1 MNTAMLLMAQ
11 YGQAV
16 VPAARVAADYFD
28 LTPEKFVRKCCS
40 GEIRLPLVRMTDS
53 QKSARGIHLADL
65 AAYID
70 RARGEA
76 ARVIG

>member
-11 YGQAV
+11 YGRAI
-16 VPAARVAADYFD
+16 VPADQVARDYFD
-28 LTPEKFVRKCCS
+28 LTPDKFVRKVCA

-53 QKSARGIHLADL
+53 QKSARGVHLTDL

-76 ARVIG
+76 IRVSG